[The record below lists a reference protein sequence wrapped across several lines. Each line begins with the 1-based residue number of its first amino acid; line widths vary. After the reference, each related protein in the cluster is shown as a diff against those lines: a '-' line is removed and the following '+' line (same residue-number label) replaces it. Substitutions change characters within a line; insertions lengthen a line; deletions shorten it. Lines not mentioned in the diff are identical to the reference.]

1 MPFSKAAKAKTNK
14 RMTYGVILRVT
25 INGQP
30 APKWFNDYPKG
41 VDSKSMAIERD
52 TIFCRKMKI

>member
-52 TIFCRKMKI
+52 TTLI